1 MKHVRTRGFALM
13 MAVFLIVTLATIGLY
28 LVTVSTGQQ
37 VAVLQDEQGV
47 RAYQAARA
55 GIEVGAYEL
64 LIAPPCT
71 DKTIPFTNQ
80 GLDGFSATVTCQR
93 VDAGESEGGTAIE
106 VYRVTSTGCNNAT
119 CPMASPG
126 PQYVERQLQITITK

>member
-1 MKHVRTRGFALM
+1 MKHIRTRGFALM

-55 GIEVGAYEL
+55 GIEVGAYQL
-64 LIAPPCT
+64 LRNPPCT
-71 DKTIPFTNQ
+71 NQTIPLSQ
-80 GLDGFSATVTCQR
+80 GLNDFHATVTCEQ
-93 VDAGESEGGTAIE
+93 VNAGGETEGGTPIA
-106 VYRVTSTGCNNAT
+106 VYRVTSTGCNNPT

-126 PQYVERQLQITITK
+126 PQYVERQLQITITQ